1 MSAVELLD
9 RAQQILTTRSTGGL
23 SSRLAAFLA
32 RQALEE
38 IIDERCAALGAS
50 ASSANAR
57 SKLLVLRA
65 LDSAEE
71 ADRAAVAWN
80 RLSNACHLHAYEMQ
94 PSTAEIEQLCG
105 VVAALVPAKTAACSP
120 PSTAE

>member
-1 MSAVELLD
+1 MSAPALLAQ
-9 RAQQILTTRSTGGL
+9 AQQVLTTRGTGGH
-23 SSRLAAFLA
+23 SARMAAFLA

-38 IIDERCAALGAS
+38 AIDARCAALGAS
-50 ASSANAR
+50 APWATAR

-65 LDSAEE
+65 LDDADM

-94 PSTAEIEQLCG
+94 PSAAEIEHLCA
-105 VVAALVPAKTAACSP
+105 VVAQLI
-120 PSTAE
+120 PSD